1 MAELDEDRYRYRC
14 LPEPPAPTPAAPVR
28 KTRGSCATASGVGG
42 SALWRSSTRFSSPTR
57 GGWRVG
63 VSERKRRRNNCARA
77 AAKRRRSSQFDKEN
91 RVPTGDQ
98 NDSAEEEFV
107 EKHVSDICQ
116 VKLNTEKESA
126 KLCGYSTPRWGTIA
140 NENPRSND
148 SWAFQAVTPERS
160 WEEDQQQTRDENTVK
175 VPTETDYTVIVDRS
189 ELKCPALLQCFS
201 NELQQWLCCGS
212 SCPTTRIV
220 SFPAALGAVDLQL
233 RPWM

>member
-1 MAELDEDRYRYRC
+1 M
-14 LPEPPAPTPAAPVR
+14 TAAPVD
-28 KTRGSCATASGVGG
+28 ASTPI
-42 SALWRSSTRFSSPTR
+42 SN
-57 GGWRVG
+57 G

-148 SWAFQAVTPERS
+148 SWAFQAVIPERS

-189 ELKCPALLQCFS
+189 ELKCPTLLQRFS

-233 RPWM
+233 RPWI

>member
-1 MAELDEDRYRYRC
+1 MEHDLTLLVSVVLLAMLTATGNLSWCWNITGPIPKHQKAKIFGIYSLLQGCTSPVCAPCDNSKS
-14 LPEPPAPTPAAPVR
+14 PQQNPAPEDDKPDEESNENEEMTAAPVD
-28 KTRGSCATASGVGG
+28 ASTPI
-42 SALWRSSTRFSSPTR
+42 SN
-57 GGWRVG
+57 G

-116 VKLNTEKESA
+116 VKLNNEKESA
-126 KLCGYSTPRWGTIA
+126 KLCGYSTPRWGTTTK
-140 NENPRSND
+140 ENPSSND

-189 ELKCPALLQCFS
+189 ELKTP
-201 NELQQWLCCGS
+201 
-212 SCPTTRIV
+212 R
-220 SFPAALGAVDLQL
+220 
-233 RPWM
+233 